1 MLILVTYM
9 SYRDGTLWSFYSLC
23 HTFDDHVVFCL
34 DRMRTSDAEGH
45 TLDDIQVHI
54 SNQESEDTFYYPL
67 D

>member
-23 HTFDDHVVFCL
+23 HTFDDHVVFCV
-34 DRMRTSDAEGH
+34 DRMQTS
-45 TLDDIQVHI
+45 DDIQVHI